1 MIILCSYFQVVREER
16 ALGLRPMPVVSAE
29 TAQARRDTRA
39 TQARD
44 RRHAAGKYLDFVFFI
59 RASLI
64 MLILKNMYLVPL
76 ICKVVRLIL
85 FVFPLYCG
93 RRLVS
98 ERLFATLYYTFNTQT
113 QGFYCKRVHPLCH
126 HVTTPHHVIS
136 SYHR

>member
-1 MIILCSYFQVVREER
+1 MSQVLTRQYLAYQTTLLYICTYMLVFMMFFNLK
-16 ALGLRPMPVVSAE
+16 AFTSSGDSKCKMHVNVLDK
-29 TAQARRDTRA
+29 TADLS
-39 TQARD
+39 
-44 RRHAAGKYLDFVFFI
+44 KFK
-59 RASLI
+59 
-64 MLILKNMYLVPL
+64 KNMYLVPL

-113 QGFYCKRVHPLCH
+113 HGFYCKRVHPLCH